1 MPGLDHAA
9 LGRVTALAYLALNG
23 VAALAP
29 VLVLAPLTARFRHVH
44 VHAAALL
51 VMALA
56 FAAMW
61 VSARDPIT
69 LFVLMGVAGIGW
81 GAIVSLPFAIMSER
95 VDARRLGMFMGMFTL
110 SVVLPKLVASFAIGP
125 WLAGDRKSTRMNSSH
140 SCAPS

>member
-1 MPGLDHAA
+1 MPGFDHAA

-56 FAAMW
+56 FASMW

-69 LFVLMGVAGIGW
+69 LFVLTVVAGIGW
-81 GAIVSLPFAIMSER
+81 GAIVTLPFAFMSDS
-95 VDARRLGMFMGMFTL
+95 VDAPRVGMFMGMFHLT
-110 SVVLPKLVASFAIGP
+110 
-125 WLAGDRKSTRMNSSH
+125 SSE
-140 SCAPS
+140 

>member
-81 GAIVSLPFAIMSER
+81 GALVSLPFAIMSER
-95 VDARRLGMFMGMFTL
+95 VDARRLGMFMGDRKG
-110 SVVLPKLVASFAIGP
+110 VVTGKGVASGVDFG
-125 WLAGDRKSTRMNSSH
+125 
-140 SCAPS
+140 